1 MNLCKEVCLR
11 VVAHLWSTKLAH
23 LSASQFKNSNLSSC
37 NMRGQGKNVLK
48 CVPTHQKWPI
58 YQEFLAH
65 LAGYF
70 CTCEYTMFSSGTKWF
85 IYQEC
90 CSKISMRL
98 QQCVR
103 FARYARSLSIICNI
117 RDSQL
122 NRPESVSLAS
132 LARQ

>member
-11 VVAHLWSTKLAH
+11 VLAHLWSTKLAH

-48 CVPTHQKWPI
+48 CVPTHQKWPN

-70 CTCEYTMFSSGTKWF
+70 CTCEYTMFRYGTKWF

-90 CSKISMRL
+90 SFIQRSIYVECTYIPRL
-98 QQCVR
+98 LVQVIMTHSPGAAIFHFQER
-103 FARYARSLSIICNI
+103 DLEDTLLS
-117 RDSQL
+117 
-122 NRPESVSLAS
+122 
-132 LARQ
+132 

>member
-1 MNLCKEVCLR
+1 MNLCKEVCLS

-37 NMRGQGKNVLK
+37 NMHGLGKNVLK
-48 CVPTHQKWPI
+48 CVPTHQKWPN

-70 CTCEYTMFSSGTKWF
+70 CTCEYTMFRSGTKWF

-90 CSKISMRL
+90 SFI
-98 QQCVR
+98 Q
-103 FARYARSLSIICNI
+103 RSNFVECTVLWYVQI
-117 RDSQL
+117 L
-122 NRPESVSLAS
+122 FL
-132 LARQ
+132 

>member
-1 MNLCKEVCLR
+1 MNFCKEVCLR
-11 VVAHLWSTKLAH
+11 VLAHLWSTKLAH

-48 CVPTHQKWPI
+48 CVPTHQKWPN

-70 CTCEYTMFSSGTKWF
+70 CTCEYTIFRSGTKWF

-90 CSKISMRL
+90 SFI
-98 QQCVR
+98 Q
-103 FARYARSLSIICNI
+103 RSIYVECTVYIYIYTMVAAVTAML
-117 RDSQL
+117 
-122 NRPESVSLAS
+122 
-132 LARQ
+132 

>member
-1 MNLCKEVCLR
+1 MNLCKKVCLR

-48 CVPTHQKWPI
+48 CVPTHQKWPN

-70 CTCEYTMFSSGTKWF
+70 CTCEYTMFRSGTKWF
-85 IYQEC
+85 IGERSERDTLRSVQ
-90 CSKISMRL
+90 SRITIFII
-98 QQCVR
+98 VR
-103 FARYARSLSIICNI
+103 TYVTFAL
-117 RDSQL
+117 
-122 NRPESVSLAS
+122 
-132 LARQ
+132 

>member
-1 MNLCKEVCLR
+1 MVNDTIVLIFMNLCKEVCLR

-48 CVPTHQKWPI
+48 CVPTHQKWPN

-70 CTCEYTMFSSGTKWF
+70 CTCEYTMFRSGTKWF

-90 CSKISMRL
+90 SFIQRFIYVECTVYYYGGIRTY
-98 QQCVR
+98 VR
-103 FARYARSLSIICNI
+103 F
-117 RDSQL
+117 
-122 NRPESVSLAS
+122 
-132 LARQ
+132 

>member
-37 NMRGQGKNVLK
+37 NMHGQGKNVLK
-48 CVPTHQKWPI
+48 CVPTHQKWPN

-70 CTCEYTMFSSGTKWF
+70 CTCEYTMFRSGTKWF

-90 CSKISMRL
+90 SFIQRSIYVECTVYIYIYICLWTKKKFESYLRDRL
-98 QQCVR
+98 TFSNV
-103 FARYARSLSIICNI
+103 
-117 RDSQL
+117 DS
-122 NRPESVSLAS
+122 RTS
-132 LARQ
+132 R

>member
-48 CVPTHQKWPI
+48 CVPTLQKWPN
-58 YQEFLAH
+58 YLAH

-70 CTCEYTMFSSGTKWF
+70 CTCEYTNVPFWDKMAHLSGMF
-85 IYQEC
+85 IYPAVHLC
-90 CSKISMRL
+90 GVHCS
-98 QQCVR
+98 
-103 FARYARSLSIICNI
+103 
-117 RDSQL
+117 
-122 NRPESVSLAS
+122 
-132 LARQ
+132 